1 MKTRLIP
8 ILTKTATTLFMLLFM
23 MTAQTAWAEKCQE
36 CGSSAYTITNTATC
50 TQGGY
55 YQYECDY
62 CHCVWLGEAT
72 PALGHSVENNVC
84 TRCGKYGYCGDYYH
98 ESEVTW
104 EVTGDAP
111 AYTLTISGTGAMK
124 NYGSSHQPWA
134 AFKDVITTANIGDG
148 VTRIGGNA
156 FYQFTALTSVTIAS
170 SVTTIGNA
178 VFFECTNLTTVS
190 GASGVTYVDS
200 SAFDGT
206 AWENNLP
213 DGLTSVGHVAYRFV
227 GDGTSVNLDAAT
239 TQIYEYCFQDSKITS
254 IVIPA
259 SVERIGDYA
268 FANSALQKM
277 YVLRSGS
284 NSTEI
289 TQLGNDAFFECRDDL
304 VIVVP
309 TAAYSTYSGH
319 WYSYNSKLQRGYNI
333 TCNEGITATSYAP
346 IVAQGET
353 VTLSGTGTI
362 PDGYAFAGYSVT
374 KDGTNPAE
382 TVTVTEASGVYSF
395 TMPASNVTV
404 NATFIQVSGTC
415 GTSGHESE
423 VTWEVTDTD
432 DDGRYDKLTIG
443 GTGAMKNYS
452 SYNQPWAGF
461 KPDINTLVIGDGVT
475 IIGTNAFNGCTSLAT
490 VTFAGTPQL
499 TAIYGDAFYGCAA
512 LTTINIPASVTTLY
526 GGVFQNCT
534 NLATVSGGDGLTSIG
549 TSAFYNTPWKAN
561 LNDNIPNNA
570 LFYLG
575 HVAYRMKGDA
585 SNITLDEGTTQI
597 YDDAFYGN
605 STLTTII
612 IPASV
617 TSIGECAFGSCEN
630 LSKVYVLRT
639 TPITT
644 LGGNAFDSRPN
655 LVIVAAAE
663 GDYSGDDVWRNYNP
677 QSGYTVTCGTG
688 ITFTTTYNGPLVE
701 QDEEVTLSGTGEAP
715 AGCTTPFIG
724 YSVIDR
730 WGDPVD
736 MQTENTF
743 LMPCDVTVSA
753 VWTTI
758 PWAGS
763 GDSADDPYIIEYP
776 SQLDLLATNVNDGES
791 YSGKYFVLANDITYT
806 HTTDWNANSEEN
818 NYTAIGGV
826 FNSSIHPFNGTF
838 DGKGHTVS
846 GIRIYKWGK
855 TDAESY
861 QGLFGYV
868 GNNGTVKN
876 VTVADACISGY
887 EEVGGVVGQIEYGGK
902 VENCHATATV
912 ALHAVMT
919 KTSGFGGIAGIT
931 YNATISGCS
940 SAVTLTSK
948 TGCYYFGAIVGCA
961 NMGTLRNNLAIG
973 TAIPALKYNTNYE
986 ASGAIVG
993 HNGEATLEHNYYSGC
1008 TVGDA
1013 TSGIGSGY
1021 HINGSND
1028 RHDVTDNDGAV
1039 PAIILSETQTSMP
1052 TLNAG
1057 DKVAFRRE
1065 FKENVAST
1073 VCLPFAIDATQAAA
1087 AGKFYTFVGVD
1098 KTDPNDWEVIMQE
1111 ADPTADPPV
1120 AGNKASTLSANTP
1133 YLFKPAA
1140 TGPVLFHG
1148 TAPATTEAGNA
1159 IKEGWTF
1166 RGTYDRIDWLTDP
1179 QTVYG
1184 FAATNATTISP
1195 GTFFRVKGG
1204 SNSYILPFR
1213 AYLDAANCSSPAPR
1227 RTSAT
1232 EMPAQMKV
1240 RLIAADGGTTGV
1252 REVNVVKEVNGDN
1265 DNSWHTLDGRKLDK
1279 QPTQKGLYIVNGKKV
1294 VIK

>member
-1 MKTRLIP
+1 
-8 ILTKTATTLFMLLFM
+8 MLLFM
-23 MTAQTAWAEKCQE
+23 MTAQTAWAQDP
-36 CGSSAYTITNTATC
+36 ATSG
-50 TQGGY
+50 T
-55 YQYECDY
+55 
-62 CHCVWLGEAT
+62 
-72 PALGHSVENNVC
+72 
-84 TRCGKYGYCGDYYH
+84 CGDYGN
-98 ESEVTW
+98 EANVTW
-104 EVTGDAP
+104 EVTDTNGDGT
-111 AYTLTISGTGAMK
+111 YETLTISGTGAMK
-124 NYGSSHQPWA
+124 NYTGSNPQQPWA

-156 FYQFTALTSVTIAS
+156 FYNFTALTSVTIAS

-200 SAFDGT
+200 SAFNET
-206 AWENNLP
+206 AWKNALP
-213 DGLTSVGHVAYRFV
+213 DGLTSVGHVAYLFK
-227 GDGTSVNLDAAT
+227 GDGTSVTLDAGI

-277 YVLRSGS
+277 YVLRHESS
-284 NSTEI
+284 FPEI
-289 TQLGNDAFFECRDDL
+289 TQLGNNAFSECLDDL

-319 WYSYNSKLQRGYNI
+319 WYSYNLKLQRGYNI

-415 GTSGHESE
+415 GDYYHESE

-432 DDGRYDKLTIG
+432 GDGTYETLTIS

-512 LTTINIPASVTTLY
+512 LTAIDIPASVTTLD
-526 GGVFQNCT
+526 GGVFQYCT

-575 HVAYRMKGDA
+575 HVAFRMKGDA

-605 STLTTII
+605 STLTTVI

-617 TSIGECAFGSCEN
+617 ESIGEDAFANCEN
-630 LSKVYVLRT
+630 LGRVYVLRT

-644 LGGNAFDSRPN
+644 LGFGAFNSCDPY
-655 LVIVAAAE
+655 LVIVVPADA
-663 GDYSGDDVWRNYNP
+663 DYINHSLNGYWQNYNL
-677 QSGYTVTCGTG
+677 QSGYTVTCDTG
-688 ITFTTTYNGPLVE
+688 ITFTTTNNGPLVE
-701 QDEEVTLSGTGEAP
+701 TGETVTLSGTGTAP
-715 AGCTTPFIG
+715 AGYTTPFIG
-724 YSVIDR
+724 YSVKDKD
-730 WGDPVD
+730 GDPID
-736 MQTENTF
+736 MATENTF

-753 VWTTI
+753 KWTTI
-758 PWAGS
+758 PWTGS

-776 SQLDLLATNVNDGES
+776 SQLDLLATNVNAGNE
-791 YSGKYFVLANDITYT
+791 YSGKYFELANDITYA
-806 HTTDWNANSEEN
+806 HTTAWNDANSKEN
-818 NYTAIGGV
+818 NYTAIGCME
-826 FNSSIHPFNGTF
+826 NYNIYPFEGIF

-861 QGLFGYV
+861 QGLFGIL
-868 GNNGTVKN
+868 GSNGTVKN
-876 VTVADACISGY
+876 VTVADACITAY
-887 EEVGGVVGQIEYGGK
+887 EEVGGVVGQIINDGGK

-912 ALHAVMT
+912 ALHAAKT
-919 KTSGFGGIAGIT
+919 KTCDFGGIAG
-931 YNATISGCS
+931 YASQATVSGCS
-940 SAVTLTSK
+940 SAVTLTQKSD
-948 TGCYYFGAIVGCA
+948 CYHFGGIVGFQV
-961 NMGTLRNNLAIG
+961 GGVISNNLVVG
-973 TAIPALKYNTNYE
+973 VAIPDLHYIDNYNDYD

-993 HNGEATLEHNYYSGC
+993 YNSGATLEHNYYSGC
-1008 TVGDA
+1008 TVGTA
-1013 TSGIGSGY
+1013 VSGIGVGSN
-1021 HINGSND
+1021 INGSND

-1057 DKVAFRRE
+1057 DKVVFRRE

-1073 VCLPFAIDATQAAA
+1073 VCLPFSIDADQAAA

-1098 KTDPNDWEVIMQE
+1098 KTNPDDWEVIMQE

-1252 REVNVVKEVNGDN
+1252 NEVKEVNGDN

>member
-1 MKTRLIP
+1 
-8 ILTKTATTLFMLLFM
+8 MLLFM
-23 MTAQTAWAEKCQE
+23 MTAQTAWAQDP
-36 CGSSAYTITNTATC
+36 ATSG
-50 TQGGY
+50 T
-55 YQYECDY
+55 
-62 CHCVWLGEAT
+62 
-72 PALGHSVENNVC
+72 
-84 TRCGKYGYCGDYYH
+84 CGDYGN
-98 ESEVTW
+98 EANVTW
-104 EVTGDAP
+104 EVTDTNGDGT
-111 AYTLTISGTGAMK
+111 YETLTISGTGAMK
-124 NYGSSHQPWA
+124 NYTSNNPAPWA

-156 FYQFTALTSVTIAS
+156 FYNFTALTSVTIAS

-200 SAFDGT
+200 SAFNET
-206 AWENNLP
+206 AWKNALP
-213 DGLTSVGHVAYRFV
+213 DGLTSVGHVAYLFK
-227 GDGTSVNLDAAT
+227 GDGTSVTLDAGI

-277 YVLRSGS
+277 YVLRHESS
-284 NSTEI
+284 FPEI
-289 TQLGNDAFFECRDDL
+289 TQLGNDAFSECLDDL

-319 WYSYNSKLQRGYNI
+319 WYSYNLKLQRGYNI

-415 GTSGHESE
+415 GDYYHESE

-432 DDGRYDKLTIG
+432 GDGTYETLTIS

-512 LTTINIPASVTTLY
+512 LTAIDIPASVTTLD
-526 GGVFQNCT
+526 GGVFQYCT

-575 HVAYRMKGDA
+575 HVAFRMKGDA

-639 TPITT
+639 TPSITT

-663 GDYSGDDVWRNYNP
+663 GDYSGDAVWRNYNL

-701 QDEEVTLSGTGEAP
+701 QNEEVTLSGTGEAP

-763 GDSADDPYIIEYP
+763 GDTADDPYIIEYP
-776 SQLDLLATNVNDGES
+776 SQLDLLATNVNNGES

-818 NYTAIGGV
+818 NYTAIGCMK
-826 FNSSIHPFNGTF
+826 NYNIYPFEGIF

-846 GIRIYKWGK
+846 GIRIYKWGI
-855 TDAESY
+855 TNAESY
-861 QGLFGYV
+861 QGLFGIL
-868 GNNGTVKN
+868 GSNGTVKN
-876 VTVADACISGY
+876 VTVADACITAY

-919 KTSGFGGIAGIT
+919 KTCDFGGIAGIT

-1052 TLNAG
+1052 TLAEG
-1057 DKVAFRRE
+1057 TKVVFRRE

-1073 VCLPFAIDATQAAA
+1073 VCLPFAIDADQAAA

-1098 KTDPNDWEVIMQE
+1098 KTNPDDWEVIMQE

-1213 AYLDAANCSSPAPR
+1213 AYLDGSQGGSSAPAPR

-1252 REVNVVKEVNGDN
+1252 NEVKEVNGDN